1 MLARILK
8 VVKVQSTHQHQNM
21 MIQQIMHQKRINIV
35 DAIHIIILLA
45 IVDQNM
51 MIQPIVHQRRIN
63 MDLNMVDHMEIPTN
77 IMTHV
82 DQLDVEVRDQLRI
95 HHLNHHLRE

>member
-1 MLARILK
+1 MLAK
-8 VVKVQSTHQHQNM
+8 THKAVKVQSTHQHQNM
-21 MIQQIMHQKRINIV
+21 MIQQTMHQKRINIV

-63 MDLNMVDHMEIPTN
+63 MDLNILMEILTN

-95 HHLNHHLRE
+95 LHLNHHLRE